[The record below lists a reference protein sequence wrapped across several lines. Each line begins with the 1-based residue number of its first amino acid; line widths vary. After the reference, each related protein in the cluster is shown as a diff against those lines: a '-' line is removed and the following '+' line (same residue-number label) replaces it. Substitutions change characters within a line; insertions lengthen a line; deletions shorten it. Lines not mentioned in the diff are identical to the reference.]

1 MKIEHVEN
9 NCLQIFIRR
18 CLSWLCCTK
27 KDSDNTATNNI
38 VVKTARPRGK
48 SFIQSLESKQ
58 MIYEQL
64 CEVNDG
70 SWSHEDIQE
79 AVSSCSDYI
88 CAFHYLTQER
98 PVGNDQ
104 TQSSQSQEIKREIYE
119 QLCKMNKGSWS
130 QEDIE
135 EAVSSCPDYNS
146 ALQYLT
152 HECPLCCDQY
162 PFSKFV
168 KMTHCNCS
176 LCEQCFVRHFS
187 SVIKEKSIIHVVCP
201 ICKKPELEKNGNSEE
216 SMEFFNL
223 LDTQIHHYLDQG
235 THDLFQR
242 KLRDRALM
250 EMPEF
255 SWCSHWEDIHET
267 MSCEKFKLWKQQ
279 NQELDEFLSK
289 NGIECPSC
297 KSQFELWKGGC
308 LHFKCTQCQCEFCGA
323 CKQLFHQGQDC
334 KFFEEC
340 QGKGLHA
347 HHIRDC
353 FYYLRDW
360 STERLQQLLQQNG
373 IQYEN
378 DLSRHSVNS
387 LQGILK
393 ENAQKKQDEDT
404 AENTEDSGDN
414 NIAEKELLVQLINA
428 NFLDPVDLYTEQEM
442 KQELQR
448 WKSSVP
454 DHSRNDSEESYLE
467 KLTMKI
473 KQDIPLFVYPDEN
486 EA

>member
-1 MKIEHVEN
+1 MKSSLFLLICLTAPSPKARQRTNRPTMKIEHVEN
-9 NCLQIFIRR
+9 NCLQNFIRR

-27 KDSDNTATNNI
+27 RDSYNTATSNRD
-38 VVKTARPRGK
+38 VKIASPRGK
-48 SFIQSLESKQ
+48 SFI
-58 MIYEQL
+58 
-64 CEVNDG
+64 
-70 SWSHEDIQE
+70 
-79 AVSSCSDYI
+79 
-88 CAFHYLTQER
+88 
-98 PVGNDQ
+98 
-104 TQSSQSQEIKREIYE
+104 QSQEIKREIYE

-135 EAVSSCPDYNS
+135 EAVSSCADYNS

-162 PFSKFV
+162 PYSKFV

-176 LCEQCFVRHFS
+176 LCEQCFIRHFS
-187 SVIKEKSIIHVVCP
+187 SVIKEKSIIYVVCP
-201 ICKKPELEKNGNSEE
+201 ICKKPELEKNVNSEE

-223 LDTQIHHYLDQG
+223 LDTQIHHYLDQA

-255 SWCSHWEDIHET
+255 SWCSHCPFGVLHEGDTLKMECPSCNKSTCFSCKQQWEDIHET

-334 KFFEEC
+334 GFSEEC

-347 HHIRDC
+347 HHTRDC

-360 STERLQQLLQQNG
+360 SIERLQQLLQQNG
-373 IQYEN
+373 IKYEN
-378 DLSRHSVNS
+378 DFSRHSVNS

-393 ENAQKKQDEDT
+393 ENTQKRKDEDK
-404 AENTEDSGDN
+404 AANREDSSDN
-414 NIAEKELLVQLINA
+414 NIAAKEILVQLINA

-454 DHSRNDSEESYLE
+454 DHSRNDSKESYLE
-467 KLTMKI
+467 KLKMKI
-473 KQDIPLFVYPDEN
+473 QQDIPLFVYPDQN